1 MVIVDTS
8 VWIDFLN
15 QRETPQTLW
24 LRDAHGSEMIGLTSL
39 VLTEVL
45 QGIRYDVRFRQ
56 AQQYFRTLPVFD
68 AFSSEVAVQA
78 AQNFRAL
85 RSLGITIRS
94 TIDCLSATFCI
105 GEGFTL
111 LHSDADFN
119 HFAQHL
125 GLAVVRV

>member
-24 LRDAHGSEMIGLTSL
+24 LREGRGNEMIGLTSL
-39 VLTEVL
+39 VLAEVL
-45 QGIRYDVRFRQ
+45 EGIRYDGRFRQ
-56 AQQYFRTLPVFD
+56 AQQYFRAMPVFD
-68 AFSSEVAVQA
+68 SVSSQVAVQA
-78 AQNFRAL
+78 AQNFRTL
-85 RSLGITIRS
+85 RNLGITIRS

-105 GEGFTL
+105 GQGFRL
-111 LHSDADFN
+111 LHNDADFE